1 MCVRERGGGL
11 LREGRE
17 GAARPLLSFSFFS
30 STSPSFPS
38 FPHPSTSSLSP
49 LLSPPPGRD
58 TPSVAAIVQ
67 PGAPPGFHK
76 VFFGKTEVAL
86 PVYGSTAAAAASH
99 PGADVFISLASFR
112 SAAASAADA
121 LGVPT
126 IRTVAV
132 IAEGV
137 PEADTKALIA
147 AAAASGKTL
156 IGPATVGAVAAG
168 RFRIGDAGGTVD
180 NLVASCLH
188 RPGSVGCVAK
198 SGGMSNELYAVLA
211 RSTDGLAEGVAIGGD
226 AFPGSSLS
234 SHALR
239 YEADPQVQVRG
250 EKGGEKGEER
260 GRREGER
267 RRCARVCAQAW
278 GREREKKHSLS
289 LSHFPV
295 PTSPFSSLSIFIR

>member
-1 MCVRERGGGL
+1 MLFRSL
-11 LREGRE
+11 
-17 GAARPLLSFSFFS
+17 A
-30 STSPSFPS
+30 
-38 FPHPSTSSLSP
+38 STSS
-49 LLSPPPGRD
+49 SPPFLSHSPGRP

-76 VFFGKTEVAL
+76 VFFGKAEVAL
-86 PVYGSTAAAAASH
+86 PVYGSTAAAAAAH
-99 PGADVFISLASFR
+99 PAADVFISLASFR

-121 LGVPT
+121 LAIPT

-147 AAAASGKTL
+147 AADSAGKTL

-180 NLVASCLH
+180 HLASCGLY

-198 SGGMSNELYAVLA
+198 SGGMSNELYSILSRA
-211 RSTDGLAEGVAIGGD
+211 TDGLAEGVAIGGD
-226 AFPGSSLS
+226 AYPGSSLS

-239 YEADPQVQVRG
+239 YEADPQVQVRRM
-250 EKGGEKGEER
+250 E
-260 GRREGER
+260 
-267 RRCARVCAQAW
+267 
-278 GREREKKHSLS
+278 RERERERGEEGQRRGGREEGGRRPPAARARALFLTPLPLFLILSPSPSLHS
-289 LSHFPV
+289 V
-295 PTSPFSSLSIFIR
+295 R